1 MFLQWCGEVQAIS
14 FYLRS
19 TFGFVGKDAAS
30 EAHQFRN
37 TNVVANW
44 VGSVDNEKLTSKNY
58 ILTQTHWTGNYLVRY
73 FGLSLCCL
81 VLITYIEELK
91 IDSS

>member
-37 TNVVANW
+37 TNVGGNRKKRLPQPLT
-44 VGSVDNEKLTSKNY
+44 DNFFAVWDIIIAKHL
-58 ILTQTHWTGNYLVRY
+58 
-73 FGLSLCCL
+73 
-81 VLITYIEELK
+81 
-91 IDSS
+91 